1 MDNVRFA
8 EMRICSLR
16 SDIRYNPRTGEFEGL
31 VGNSRRATR
40 NSNGRSANGQR
51 QGHSRFISEL
61 LTWLCVGGVIA
72 LCWNSSCGKRKSH
85 KQKITPICQQTVPAK
100 RSQSTRSGSTSV
112 RPVPRPVCRLC
123 GGAGQV
129 CANCLGHGYYVLQC
143 ERCGGSGE
151 KDSGRQLGET
161 IGNVIMLPLAIVG
174 NVLGLNE
181 KITIE
186 ADSKCPTCDGTGRIR
201 YNCHHTNGFRK
212 CPECSR

>member
-8 EMRICSLR
+8 EKRICNLR

-31 VGNSRRATR
+31 GGNSRRTTR
-40 NSNGRSANGQR
+40 NSGSRSPNE
-51 QGHSRFISEL
+51 SRRNSRGFISGL

-72 LCWNSSCGKRKSH
+72 FCWNSSCGKRRSQE
-85 KQKITPICQQTVPAK
+85 QKVAPTLQQPVPAEGSPSR
-100 RSQSTRSGSTSV
+100 RSVSAPVRLAPRS
-112 RPVPRPVCRLC
+112 VCRLC

-129 CANCLGHGYYVLQC
+129 CEDCLGSGYYELQC

-161 IGNVIMLPLAIVG
+161 ISNVIMLPLAIVG
-174 NVLGLNE
+174 NVLGSNE
-181 KITIE
+181 KIKLE